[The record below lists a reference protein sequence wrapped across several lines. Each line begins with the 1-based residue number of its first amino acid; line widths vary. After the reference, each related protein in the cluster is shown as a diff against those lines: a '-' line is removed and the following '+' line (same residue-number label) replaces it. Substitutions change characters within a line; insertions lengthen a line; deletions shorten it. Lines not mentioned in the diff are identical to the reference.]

1 MGWFSRKNKNS
12 EKSIAEE
19 IIVELQN
26 DFDDDFF
33 NDTGKY
39 GSIKN
44 DELIEIPY
52 LEFVTITK
60 YVANSFKQLT
70 IEYFDDWIVHC
81 EVRSHSG
88 LSQWNFRVDFTYFDS
103 SIGYDI
109 WSENNSSTLPEN
121 FARRVIDYIQKYN
134 RGDNKY
140 NTSSNSIYCWK
151 CGRSNSRDNMFCDF
165 CGAQQDKLQES
176 VIQLKIEQEK
186 TKQDEVKAQ
195 SERDKRRSDLEERKS
210 KRALE
215 EAKERTRQQEIS
227 QVNSEKTRNFLK
239 NIAPWLVLA
248 LVFYLSFQLYQDSQ
262 IRSREAA
269 IIRANQDVGNIQLP
283 FDSFDFK
290 NDKSNEDNPIKYQS
304 VEEDFANAGFTNI
317 TTQKQKDLGFIDWKN
332 KNGNVVSVTINGNA
346 DFSRGEWYSKDAK
359 IKITYHSKK

>member
-44 DELIEIPY
+44 DESIDIPY

-227 QVNSEKTRNFLK
+227 QENIEKRRKFLK
-239 NIAPWLVLA
+239 IIAP
-248 LVFYLSFQLYQDSQ
+248 YLLIAFILGLGFIYYQDYQ
-262 IRSREAA
+262 QRSRESA
-269 IIRANQDVGNIQLP
+269 IIKAHYEAGNIQIK
-283 FDSFDFK
+283 FNNFDFENTEHNK
-290 NDKSNEDNPIKYQS
+290 DNPIKYES
-304 VEEDFANAGFTNI
+304 VKSDFENAGFKNI
-317 TTQKQKDLGFIDWKN
+317 TLQKQKDLGFFERKRE
-332 KNGNVVSVTINGNA
+332 GNVISVTIDGNA
-346 DFSRGEWYSKDAK
+346 RFSENEWYSENAK